1 MTQLLRMLAA
11 LPDEQN
17 MVPRTP
23 IGQIT
28 PIYNCRSWASHA
40 LFWFSQGP
48 TQASTADACRY
59 THTLIHKRFE
69 KFFKN
74 ILSVL
79 NLSFFKKLYIY
90 CRAREIAQLL
100 ESWLVFLELWVGPSR
115 HEKSGST
122 RPRKQRQAAD
132 QPSLGILNPNHT
144 TGKQVFR

>member
-17 MVPRTP
+17 VVPRTP
-23 IGQIT
+23 IEQIT

-40 LFWFSQGP
+40 LFWFSQAP

-69 KFFKN
+69 N
-74 ILSVL
+74 
-79 NLSFFKKLYIY
+79 IY

-132 QPSLGILNPNHT
+132 QPSLGIVNPNHA
-144 TGKQVFR
+144 TGKQVFH